1 MATTVSPP
9 HAPAAERTERLRPDD
24 TSPSAAPPSSGPKPK
39 REPKPGLISLRPQ
52 AEARAKRLISLD
64 AFRGFIMI
72 TLAARGFGL
81 ASLEGDPNFGWL
93 AAQFRHVEWE
103 GMVFWDLIQPAFMF
117 MVGLSMPFAFRNRT
131 ARGASSGEL
140 TKHML
145 WRVFWL
151 LALSQ
156 IFISIGRGAL
166 NFQLINV
173 LAQIALT
180 YLVCFW
186 IMKLPFRGQAIAA
199 ALILA
204 GHWALFALFP
214 GSEGAFSKAD
224 NVGAVIDGFLGL
236 NYSGYYV
243 TINFVSSTVTTLAGV
258 WAGYLMIGEHTH
270 RYRMKVLAVAIAAC
284 FLAGFALEPF
294 NPMVKRIWTA
304 SFTFASTG
312 WVLLML
318 LGFYWLVEIKG
329 FKKVTFPLVVVGM
342 NSIFIYGVHMIL
354 HGWLDRAVG
363 VFTFGY
369 DFLGTWADVAQT
381 CTVFLVIWYLCY
393 WLYQRRIFLRI

>member
-1 MATTVSPP
+1 MATTVPP
-9 HAPAAERTERLRPDD
+9 PQAAPAERLERPRAQE
-24 TSPSAAPPSSGPKPK
+24 TSRGRESGLAPRS
-39 REPKPGLISLRPQ
+39 E
-52 AEARAKRLISLD
+52 RLVSLD
-64 AFRGFIMI
+64 AFRGFIMV

-81 ASLEGDPNFGWL
+81 SSLEGDPNFGWL
-93 AAQFRHVEWE
+93 ANQFRHVAWE
-103 GMVFWDLIQPAFMF
+103 GIVFWDLIQPAFMF

-140 TKHML
+140 LRHAL
-145 WRVFWL
+145 GRVL
-151 LALSQ
+151 LLLLLSQ
-156 IFISIGRGAL
+156 VFISIGRGAL
-166 NFQLINV
+166 NFQLMNV
-173 LAQIALT
+173 LSQIALA

-186 IMKLPFRGQAIAA
+186 IIKLPFRGQAIVA
-199 ALILA
+199 ALILG

-224 NVGAVIDGFLGL
+224 NIGAVIDRFFGL

-243 TINFVSSTVTTLAGV
+243 TINFVSSTVTTLFGV
-258 WAGYLMIGEHTH
+258 WTGYLMIGGHTH
-270 RYRMKVLAVAIAAC
+270 RHRVKVLGGAIVAC

-318 LGFYWLVEIKG
+318 LGFYWLVEMRG
-329 FKKVTFPLVVVGM
+329 WKKASFPLVVVGM
-342 NSIFIYGVHMIL
+342 NSIFIYGLHMIL
-354 HGWLDRAVG
+354 HRWLSDSLG

-369 DFLGTWADVAQT
+369 EFLGSWSEVSQA
-381 CTVFLVIWYLCY
+381 CTVFLVMWYLCY
-393 WLYQRRIFLRI
+393 WLYQRRIFLRV